1 MSCFSEQMPHTQ
13 LAWSKVLPWIACR
26 FSTDINVMETTRKR
40 LNNTMGS
47 YLFTNGG
54 GCIRYPHIIKSEQFV
69 VSDGDHLTDVGNE
82 VVLNTPQ
89 SALVNLEECLIFKDM
104 CQYPVPNLVVYSN
117 FSVMMI
123 KVICICC
130 IYCL

>member
-1 MSCFSEQMPHTQ
+1 
-13 LAWSKVLPWIACR
+13 
-26 FSTDINVMETTRKR
+26 
-40 LNNTMGS
+40 MGS
-47 YLFTNGG
+47 YLFTKVG
-54 GCIRYPHIIKSEQFV
+54 GCIRYPHIIMSEPFV
-69 VSDGDHLTDVGNE
+69 VSDGVNLTDVDNN
-82 VVLNTPQ
+82 VVLNTLQ

-104 CQYPVPNLVVYSN
+104 CQYPVSNLVVYSSLISN

>member
-1 MSCFSEQMPHTQ
+1 
-13 LAWSKVLPWIACR
+13 
-26 FSTDINVMETTRKR
+26 METTRKR

-47 YLFTNGG
+47 YLFTKVG
-54 GCIRYPHIIKSEQFV
+54 GCIRYPHIIMSEPFV
-69 VSDGDHLTDVGNE
+69 VSDGVNLTDVDNN
-82 VVLNTPQ
+82 VVLNTLQ

-104 CQYPVPNLVVYSN
+104 CQYPVSNLVVYSSLISN